1 MLVLGARL
9 RLAASHP
16 VGHRQNV
23 PHRRNPARGD
33 FRFVTSG
40 NRRALTVH
48 LLQTPALNIG
58 IRLADMSH
66 TMRRRFRAGLHGALK
81 SL

>member
-1 MLVLGARL
+1 MLVLGACL

-16 VGHRQNV
+16 VGDRQNV
-23 PHRRNPARGD
+23 PHRRIPARGE
-33 FRFVTSG
+33 FRFITSE
-40 NRRALTVH
+40 NRRVLTVH

-66 TMRRRFRAGLHGALK
+66 TMRRRVRAGLYRGFK